1 MCTKEKTVEKLSCLI
16 ISGGR
21 FAAVPDEILK
31 TDLVIACDSGLDHAD
46 RYGILPDIVLGDFD
60 SLSDKNK
67 DRLSKGEFKIVRYP
81 KEKDDTDTALAM
93 KHALDLGCKD
103 IRMVSVFGNR
113 MDHSI
118 ANIQI
123 AHYGAEHGAMIGMY
137 DEDTEIIV
145 FSGTEVTVPAREGY
159 GLSVFALSETCRGV
173 SIKGTRYEIEEA
185 ELVNSFPLGQS
196 NEFKGK
202 EAVITVKEGT
212 AMVVLSRQ

>member
-1 MCTKEKTVEKLSCLI
+1 MEKLSCLI

-21 FAAVPDEILK
+21 FAVVQDQILK
-31 TDLVIACDSGLDHAD
+31 ADFVIACDSGLDHAD

-67 DRLSKGEFKIVRYP
+67 DRLSKGEFKIMRYP

-118 ANIQI
+118 ANIQT
-123 AHYGAEHGAMIGMY
+123 AHYGAEHGAMIRMY

-145 FSGTEVTVPAREGY
+145 FSGTEVTVTAREGY
-159 GLSVFALSETCRGV
+159 GLSVFALSDTCRGV